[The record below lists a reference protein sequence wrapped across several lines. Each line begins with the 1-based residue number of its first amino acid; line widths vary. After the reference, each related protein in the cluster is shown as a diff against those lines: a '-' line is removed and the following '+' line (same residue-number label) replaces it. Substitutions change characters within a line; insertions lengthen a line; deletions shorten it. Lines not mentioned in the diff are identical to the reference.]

1 ILFVDKGIDRLVFE
15 TIVDMERFILE
26 KARAKLLWLSLNYHE
41 RENTGEKI
49 TKIQRGTD
57 RLLDLFFTVAY
68 DLIPTIFQVLMTLV
82 IILWVNWKIG
92 LIFFAAVPLFLILTY
107 RMNLLLNP
115 WREKVHDYYEEE
127 AAKLTESIINIRSVQ
142 SFVQE
147 KREQREYSLIAEKI
161 QHDQKMRNK
170 IFRHWNL
177 VRNIVINLGRLAVLF
192 FGIYLVSQGKL
203 TPGTLVMAVTLT
215 EKSYIGLFRLS
226 RLYDRIQDSSTSVV
240 RLQEVL
246 QQPVEIQNSPHA
258 FEVGKLKGEV
268 EFRGVSYAYGADS
281 QEVLKEINFVVPAG
295 KTLALVG
302 PSGSGKTTIVK
313 LLYRFADIQTGQ
325 ILIDGRD
332 LKKYDLF
339 SYRRNLA
346 IVLQDSEIFNA
357 SIGDNIAYG
366 NPEASQ
372 QEIVKAARIANAEEF
387 ILKLPEKYRTVVGER
402 GVKLSG
408 GQKQRVGIARAVLI
422 DPRILILDEA
432 TSSLDSESEKHIQEA
447 MRLVSQKRTTIII
460 AHRLS
465 TVRRADLIVVL
476 DQGKVVEMGDHQSL
490 LRKNGLYHRLYSL
503 QMQGELFDFKAIKRT
518 AKVPS

>member
-1 ILFVDKGIDRLVFE
+1 
-15 TIVDMERFILE
+15 
-26 KARAKLLWLSLNYHE
+26 
-41 RENTGEKI
+41 
-49 TKIQRGTD
+49 
-57 RLLDLFFTVAY
+57 
-68 DLIPTIFQVLMTLV
+68 
-82 IILWVNWKIG
+82 
-92 LIFFAAVPLFLILTY
+92 
-107 RMNLLLNP
+107 
-115 WREKVHDYYEEE
+115 
-127 AAKLTESIINIRSVQ
+127 
-142 SFVQE
+142 
-147 KREQREYSLIAEKI
+147 
-161 QHDQKMRNK
+161 
-170 IFRHWNL
+170 
-177 VRNIVINLGRLAVLF
+177 
-192 FGIYLVSQGKL
+192 
-203 TPGTLVMAVTLT
+203 
-215 EKSYIGLFRLS
+215 
-226 RLYDRIQDSSTSVV
+226 LYDRIQDSSTSVV

-465 TVRRADLIVVL
+465 TVRCADLIVVL